1 MASIIKDIPLAVGA
15 ETAWALLRDPGAA
28 HRAFPGALVDCVRE
42 GDDRVIAFANGL
54 VARER
59 IVSVD
64 ETHRRVAYAVLGEHF
79 AHHCASMQILPDGA
93 RRSRFFWASDF
104 LPEEMATGMR
114 PLIEQ
119 GCAAFR
125 LAAEAGP

>member
-28 HRAFPGALVDCVRE
+28 HRAFPGVLVDCVRE
-42 GDDRVIAFANGL
+42 GDDRVVTFASGL

-59 IVSVD
+59 ILSVD

-79 AHHCASMQILPDGA
+79 AHHSASMQILPDGPG
-93 RRSRFFWASDF
+93 SRFFWASDF
-104 LPEEMATGMR
+104 LPEEMATGIR

-125 LAAEAGP
+125 QAAEAGR

>member
-15 ETAWALLRDPGAA
+15 DTAWALLRNPGAA
-28 HRAFPGALVDCVRE
+28 HQAFPGVLVDCVRE
-42 GDDRVIAFANGL
+42 GDERIVTFANGL
-54 VARER
+54 VVRER
-59 IVSVD
+59 ILSVD
-64 ETHRRVAYAVLGEHF
+64 EMHRRVAYAALGEHF
-79 AHHCASMQILPDGA
+79 AHHSASMQILPDGSE
-93 RRSRFFWASDF
+93 RSRLFWASDF

-125 LAAEAGP
+125 QAAEAGR